1 MKKLPVTI
9 LFVLISFTISSQQFV
24 DSETP
29 VNTNPVNNDI
39 GTGWILDFS
48 DEFNGTSVNE
58 NKWNVDNSPNTR
70 NPRPDIKVSQW
81 FWRPQNIEV

>member
-58 NKWNVDNSPNTR
+58 NKWNVDNSPNTHVI
-70 NPRPDIKVSQW
+70 PDRISRFHSGSGDHKML
-81 FWRPQNIEV
+81 R